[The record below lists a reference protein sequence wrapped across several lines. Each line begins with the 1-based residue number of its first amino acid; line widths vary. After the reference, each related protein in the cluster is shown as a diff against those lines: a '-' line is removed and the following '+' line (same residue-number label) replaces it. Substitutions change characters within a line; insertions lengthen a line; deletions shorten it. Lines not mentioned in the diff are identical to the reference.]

1 MALPVLTA
9 AARALL
15 ATPAGKKAI
24 YKGSK
29 AVARFLKG
37 ADPAAFV
44 SSAAQKA
51 AGQRLQSTMKRRARN
66 AKIRVAGAAG
76 AAGYGAAELSNE
88 EGPIDMKA
96 KGGLI
101 KSRIDGIAAKGKT
114 RAKHR

>member
-9 AARALL
+9 AALALL
-15 ATPAGKKAI
+15 ATPAGQIAI
-24 YKGSK
+24 RKGSK
-29 AVARFLKG
+29 AVARLLKRNKPTRG
-37 ADPAAFV
+37 SV
-44 SSAAQKA
+44 LL
-51 AGQRLQSTMKRRARN
+51 AGS
-66 AKIRVAGAAG
+66 
-76 AAGYGAAELSNE
+76 GAAELSNE